1 MNHVFTVFYVSIFVF
16 ISVFLWTNISS
27 PTYPDSYKNAEYKEY
42 LITVTCGYIVL
53 LNFTYF
59 DSEQNFDLV
68 TVIIYV
74 IHI

>member
-1 MNHVFTVFYVSIFVF
+1 MHSFLYVSIFVF

-27 PTYPDSYKNAEYKEY
+27 PTYPDSYKTTEYKEY

-53 LNFTYF
+53 LSFTYF
-59 DSEQNFDLV
+59 DTEQNFDLV

-74 IHI
+74 IYI

>member
-16 ISVFLWTNISS
+16 ISVFNISS
-27 PTYPDSYKNAEYKEY
+27 PSYPAFYKHYEYKEY